1 VLRTRSFE
9 SHVRMLS
16 LSDHFDVL
24 LQKIEPDG
32 ERAEFARDVPAL
44 VRDYLK
50 QHEDIETVEPYSR
63 LAGSYA
69 RCTAIKNIKDVDLL
83 LTLHRRYRKKEPEEV
98 LEQVFSVLGGLP
110 DALGSSSK
118 PVIRRRQR
126 RSINVHV
133 DEYDFDLDIVPA
145 VVEHGIDKPLT
156 IPDRDWSRWV
166 ETHPLGYADKLSEL
180 NGKHQDKGVPLIKLA
195 KHWRDEHMCY
205 RRPKSYWLEC
215 LVYHLIN
222 GGTISTKG
230 RSYAALFQ
238 SVLASIAQD
247 FRQYLEQE
255 GKVPEILDPMLGNNV
270 AHNWERAAFE
280 TFMRRIDESL
290 GWAERAIAED
300 DKEKAVELWQ
310 KVFGAEWFPTEK
322 EVEAQK
328 AMRLCAAALSGMI
341 FVTPEGRLVTGKQE
355 HPAIQVP
362 RQRFYGEL

>member
-1 VLRTRSFE
+1 
-9 SHVRMLS
+9 MLN

-32 ERAEFARDVPAL
+32 ERAEFARDIPAL
-44 VRDYLK
+44 VRDYLQ

-69 RCTAIKNIKDVDLL
+69 RCTAIKDIKDVDLL
-83 LTLHRRYRKKEPEEV
+83 LTLDRSYRKKEPEEV
-98 LEQVFSVLGGLP
+98 LEKVFSVLGGLP
-110 DALGSSSK
+110 EALGSSSK

-133 DEYDFDLDIVPA
+133 DEHDFDLDIVPA
-145 VVEHGIDKPLT
+145 VVDRGIDKPLA

-180 NGKHQDKGVPLIKLA
+180 NGKHQDKVVPLIKLV
-195 KHWRDEHMCY
+195 KHWRDVQMCY

-215 LVYHLIN
+215 LVYHLIDN
-222 GGTISTKG
+222 GKVATKR
-230 RSYAALFQ
+230 RSYAELFQ
-238 SVLASIAQD
+238 LVLASIAQD
-247 FRQYLEQE
+247 FRQDLEME

-280 TFMRRIDESL
+280 TFMHRIDESL

-300 DKEKAVELWQ
+300 DEEKAVELWQ
-310 KVFGAEWFPTEK
+310 KVFGEEWFPT

-328 AMRLCAAALSGMI
+328 AMRLRADALAGAV
-341 FVTPEGRLVTGKQE
+341 FVTSEGRVVTGKQE
-355 HPAIQVP
+355 RPAIQVP
-362 RQRFYGEL
+362 PQRFYGEP

>member
-1 VLRTRSFE
+1 
-9 SHVRMLS
+9 MLN

-32 ERAEFARDVPAL
+32 ERAEFARDIPAL
-44 VRDYLK
+44 VRDYLQ

-69 RCTAIKNIKDVDLL
+69 RCTAIKDIKDVDLL
-83 LTLHRRYRKKEPEEV
+83 LTLDRSYRKKEPEEV
-98 LEQVFSVLGGLP
+98 LEKVFSVLGGLP
-110 DALGSSSK
+110 EALGSSSK

-133 DEYDFDLDIVPA
+133 DEHDFDLDIVPA
-145 VVEHGIDKPLT
+145 VVDRGIDKPLA

-180 NGKHQDKGVPLIKLA
+180 NGKHQDKVVPLIKLV
-195 KHWRDEHMCY
+195 KHWRDVQMCY

-215 LVYHLIN
+215 LVYHLIDN
-222 GGTISTKG
+222 GKVTTKR
-230 RSYAALFQ
+230 RSYAELFQ
-238 SVLASIAQD
+238 LVLASIAQD
-247 FRQYLEQE
+247 FRQDLEME

-300 DKEKAVELWQ
+300 DEEKAVELWQ
-310 KVFGAEWFPTEK
+310 KVFGEEWFPT

-328 AMRLCAAALSGMI
+328 AMRLRADALAGAV
-341 FVTPEGRLVTGKQE
+341 FVTSEGRVVTGKQE
-355 HPAIQVP
+355 RPAIQVP
-362 RQRFYGEL
+362 PQRFYGEP